1 MAGHRPNGKSMTL
14 QQFEAL
20 ASLIRMR
27 GASREAARLVL
38 VEGASLL
45 SAATATGIT
54 VAGVSNAVQR
64 ARRAMTLALIAA
76 AQG

>member
-1 MAGHRPNGKSMTL
+1 MAGSPPREKSMTL
-14 QQFEAL
+14 QQFDAI

-27 GASREAARLVL
+27 GASREAARMVL

-54 VAGVSNAVQR
+54 VAGASNAVQR
-64 ARRAMTLALIAA
+64 ARRARDLAVIAA
-76 AQG
+76 AQD